1 MLSKLRK
8 ATRAAGS
15 KLDIRPKPVAK
26 MEGLLALPGEILSN
40 YSGKDKKLYHRPAKR
55 WDKNE
60 RTALGFT
67 QVCRQVR
74 YEFLPLYIRNLT
86 I

>member
-26 MEGLLALPGEILSN
+26 MEGLLALPGVSN

>member
-26 MEGLLALPGEILSN
+26 MEGLLALPGVSN

-55 WDKNE
+55 RDKNE
-60 RTALGFT
+60 RTALGFR